1 MRDHV
6 GKRAGCMQRAIRGL
20 QLGVGCLS
28 QQRAGEQRIAS
39 GLLAQALYAAGRQPA
54 ASKRATQRAGLLDV
68 QAAED
73 KPGDTGIA
81 ADESLPAPAELRAR
95 TCSGA
100 QQYQHAVRAQP
111 PESEEQ
117 STR

>member
-28 QQRAGEQRIAS
+28 QQRAGEQRIAT

-54 ASKRATQRAGLLDV
+54 ASKRATQRAGLIDV
-68 QAAED
+68 QAAEG
-73 KPGDTGIA
+73 KLGDPAVA
-81 ADESLPAPAELRAR
+81 ADESFPAPAELRVH
-95 TCSGA
+95 TWS
-100 QQYQHAVRAQP
+100 RAQ
-111 PESEEQ
+111 
-117 STR
+117 